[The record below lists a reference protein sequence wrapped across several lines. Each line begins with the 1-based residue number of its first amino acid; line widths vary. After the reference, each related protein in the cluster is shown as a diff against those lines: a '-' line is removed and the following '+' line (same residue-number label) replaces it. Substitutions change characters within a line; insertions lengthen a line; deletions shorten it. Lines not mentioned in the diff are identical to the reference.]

1 MTEKVSLLILISLQH
16 KKIRDT
22 YENPKLTP
30 EQKRELLD
38 TTYLQMIKI
47 AQRGNDIF
55 RRTEKRGYWRGGA
68 VAA

>member
-1 MTEKVSLLILISLQH
+1 MTGKVSILRSTCST
-16 KKIRDT
+16 KKSATSMKIQR
-22 YENPKLTP
+22 LTP